1 MWKRLFSL
9 GLTDCGSS
17 FEMPFVSILF
27 YLEVSVIAAICLFLF
42 EFFKCMFRVF
52 NCFRVEL
59 GVGATMSLRF
69 DWSIL
74 GRVSQAGRR
83 IVQIVLFA
91 VLK

>member
-1 MWKRLFSL
+1 
-9 GLTDCGSS
+9 
-17 FEMPFVSILF
+17 
-27 YLEVSVIAAICLFLF
+27 
-42 EFFKCMFRVF
+42 MFRVF

-74 GRVSQAGRR
+74 GRVAQAGRR

>member
-1 MWKRLFSL
+1 MERLFPFV
-9 GLTDCGSS
+9 LTDSGSS
-17 FEMPFVSILF
+17 SKCLF
-27 YLEVSVIAAICLFLF
+27 LRFLPLLEVSVIAAICLFLF